1 MPPLNYFKNKRVL
14 RNITQS
20 STLSN
25 SQNLSNKKK
34 EQARQKMLE
43 ILRLKQE
50 KQERLEQEQLR
61 RKQLQQRKALEIQS
75 KVKKIHATN
84 KKMKPKKQSFAN
96 LLLKPEPKKLSVVKR
111 PNLKPEPKKLSV
123 TKRPNLKPEP
133 KKLSVV
139 KRPNLKPEPKKLS
152 VVKRPNLKPEP
163 KAKIIDF
170 EPDYA
175 VFHKPRE
182 IITKPVSKVKPKQ
195 QQINVHTLTKSQINN
210 LSLEKRAN
218 LYNQLEKRVNI
229 LKQQLRQL
237 QVNKQPLPFETVK
250 ELHTFNNVLKYI
262 NSIQESEIQAKSQQM
277 LKEGTYNQQVAR
289 ASAEDKKSGF
299 KVESFFKGVIS
310 KKQVLDQ
317 QKTKKYLQK
326 SYEERFC
333 EKIGEKGKERLR
345 EIVKEWNRNYFF
357 NITEYTKEYSK
368 INQVRKMLE
377 KVESSD
383 KWGFLRGGVVNI
395 LELNPTIEQLKLY
408 GAELINMLE
417 KVESSHKW
425 GFLHDGV
432 ISILKLNPT
441 IEQFQEIRKMLEK
454 VESSHKWGFLHD
466 GVISILKLN
475 PTIEQ
480 FQEIRK
486 MLEKVESS
494 HKWGFLHDG
503 VISILKLNP
512 TIEQLQEIINM
523 LEKVESSHKQNFL
536 QYGVAS
542 ILKLNPTI
550 EQFKK
555 YYEELYSPL
564 SKTIWDVDKNF
575 SFNLTSKNFIEKYFE
590 YKDFNQ
596 QPILVVDKNKP
607 VSFSVKIRQQQ
618 QLRETSP
625 VNKKTIQKYKDM
637 LSLEKRNASK
647 RYLTIL
653 QLVKPKEYQSI
664 VNDIKRMTEIKN
676 LTSKQI
682 LKEVN
687 KVIEQLVVENK
698 HSLVKPVLEQAM
710 PFIIENRNVTIR
722 QDTGNVEALQGFM
735 QNLVEFLNNDLKEY
749 VKENIRLSDADI
761 KLINKRYEDK
771 TLDINHELKKIKF
784 VGDSE
789 KEKLELRTSKNV
801 LDVFCGISGET
812 CLTKFHDVSYI
823 KKKEFQP
830 ITIYNRKTG
839 KIDGSIYCYVTKVNG
854 ERSIV
859 LLGVEPKIRL
869 VNRSTNKTNLT
880 ECLIEGVKEIAQQ
893 NGINKIYISGESG
906 EISNR
911 NDVSDILKHKYITN
925 KKHISKEIDFPNSV
939 SERELYLVS

>member
-1 MPPLNYFKNKRVL
+1 
-14 RNITQS
+14 
-20 STLSN
+20 
-25 SQNLSNKKK
+25 
-34 EQARQKMLE
+34 
-43 ILRLKQE
+43 
-50 KQERLEQEQLR
+50 
-61 RKQLQQRKALEIQS
+61 
-75 KVKKIHATN
+75 
-84 KKMKPKKQSFAN
+84 
-96 LLLKPEPKKLSVVKR
+96 
-111 PNLKPEPKKLSV
+111 
-123 TKRPNLKPEP
+123 
-133 KKLSVV
+133 
-139 KRPNLKPEPKKLS
+139 
-152 VVKRPNLKPEP
+152 
-163 KAKIIDF
+163 
-170 EPDYA
+170 
-175 VFHKPRE
+175 
-182 IITKPVSKVKPKQ
+182 
-195 QQINVHTLTKSQINN
+195 
-210 LSLEKRAN
+210 
-218 LYNQLEKRVNI
+218 
-229 LKQQLRQL
+229 
-237 QVNKQPLPFETVK
+237 
-250 ELHTFNNVLKYI
+250 
-262 NSIQESEIQAKSQQM
+262 
-277 LKEGTYNQQVAR
+277 
-289 ASAEDKKSGF
+289 
-299 KVESFFKGVIS
+299 VIS

-494 HKWGFLHDG
+494 HKQNFLQYG
-503 VISILKLNP
+503 VTSILKLNP
-512 TIEQLQEIINM
+512 TIEQLQEIRKMLEKVESSDKCGFLHGGVVNILELNLTIEQLQEIINM